1 MKLVFGLLAV
11 TKSRYTNAKATIS
24 GLYHFFSS
32 LPVPDYTQIDG
43 GLLLTSMMEQR
54 WDRKEG
60 IQRNFSY
67 YYEIIN
73 LIIPKQTRWWN
84 MLMIC

>member
-24 GLYHFFSS
+24 GLYHCFSS
-32 LPVPDYTQIDG
+32 LPVRDYTQIDD
-43 GLLLTSMMEQR
+43 GLLLTSMMEQH

-60 IQRNFSY
+60 IKGIFHTIMKLS
-67 YYEIIN
+67 I
-73 LIIPKQTRWWN
+73 LLSPGKQDGRT
-84 MLMIC
+84 C